1 MEILALITAR
11 GGSKSIPKKNIRPL
25 LGKPLLAYTCEAAL
39 GSRLVT
45 RTVLSTDDEEI
56 AAVGRAYGVGVPF
69 MRPTELARDD
79 TPTLPVI
86 QYTLQTMEKREN
98 YRPEVIVLLQPTSP
112 LRQARHID
120 EALNLLIETDADSV
134 VSVVAVP
141 HQFNP
146 VSVMQIENGRLI
158 PFIKGEGIQI
168 LRRQDKPDVY
178 ARNGPAILAMRY
190 DTVIKRESLF
200 GEKCV
205 AYVMDNY
212 SSVDI
217 DTEEDLAYAEFLM
230 KRRELRAEKRFTSP
244 RQNNEP

>member
-11 GGSKSIPKKNIRPL
+11 GGSKGIPKKNIRPL

-56 AAVGRAYGVGVPF
+56 AAVSRAYGVGELF
-69 MRPTELARDD
+69 LRPAELARDD

-86 QYTLQTMEKREN
+86 QYTLQTMEKKED
-98 YRPEVIVLLQPTSP
+98 YRPAITVLLQPTSP
-112 LRQARHID
+112 LRQAYHID
-120 EALNLLIETDADSV
+120 EALNLLIETEADSV
-134 VSVVAVP
+134 VSVVPVP

-146 VSVMQIENGRLI
+146 VSVMRIENGRLI
-158 PFIKGEGIQI
+158 PFIKGEGTRI
-168 LRRQDKPDVY
+168 LRKQDKPEVY

-190 DTVIKRESLF
+190 DTVIKEQSLF

-205 AYVMDNY
+205 AYIMDY
-212 SSVDI
+212 RSSIDI

-230 KRRELRAEKRFTSP
+230 KRYELTKGKRITSP
-244 RQNNEP
+244 RHKQ